1 MTAQSGSTFDPVLSD
16 RRSSRYDAE
25 FYTFNYVYQY
35 NNVIF
40 DILLSPDAPPGYD
53 TANPIERRYLQTLE
67 SAGQCDGDNEED
79 IRRMCEEANRTE
91 AEVEKDLLEVCK
103 STMQALAPRTEAL
116 GEKPSL
122 DSWMYPKTIN
132 LQLVTK
138 QGILTVVKRDDD
150 LPIHDSHV
158 YITDPQVL
166 AFNLPHHKISEIQV
180 ITRLYPY
187 VYKVNVKG
195 QTMVAKLGRSEAHD
209 SITDEIKKLY
219 GIQASAQGPLA
230 RVPQL
235 QGFVSSPMGIVGF
248 LIDYIPSLCH
258 NLEYA
263 LAYARVTGGAVPQNK
278 DAPSP
283 PAITISKARKEKWT
297 RQIQETLQSLHARNV
312 VWGDAK
318 LANVLIDEVTDD
330 AWMIDFGGGNTQ
342 GWIERDLHGSK
353 AGDLQALDRITAEL
367 AAV

>member
-1 MTAQSGSTFDPVLSD
+1 MTALSHSTFDPVLSD

-25 FYTFNYVYQY
+25 FYTFNYIYKY
-35 NNVIF
+35 NNVSF
-40 DILLSPDAPPGYD
+40 DILLSPDTPLGYD
-53 TANPIERRYLQTLE
+53 TTNPIERQYLQTLE

-79 IRRMCEEANRTE
+79 IQRMFEEANRAE
-91 AEVEKDLLEVCK
+91 AKIEKDVLEVCK
-103 STMQALAPRTEAL
+103 STMQALAPRAEAL
-116 GEKPSL
+116 EKPSL
-122 DSWMYPKTIN
+122 HSWMYPKTSN

-138 QGILTVVKRDDD
+138 QGILTVVKRDD
-150 LPIHDSHV
+150 LPIHDSHA

-166 AFNLPHHKISEIQV
+166 AFNLPHHMTSDIQV
-180 ITRLYPY
+180 ITGLYPY

-195 QTMVAKLGRSEAHD
+195 QTMVAKLGRSEPHD

-219 GIQASAQGPLA
+219 GVQTSAQGPLA

-235 QGFVSSPMGIVGF
+235 KGFVLSPLGVVGF
-248 LIDYIPSLCH
+248 LTNCIPSLCH
-258 NLEYA
+258 NLEYL
-263 LAYARVTGGAVPQNK
+263 LACARVTGVTVPKNE
-278 DAPSP
+278 DTPSP

-297 RQIQETLQSLHARNV
+297 SQIQEILQSLHARDV
-312 VWGDAK
+312 IWGDAK

-330 AWMIDFGGGNTQ
+330 AWLVDFGGGNTQ

-353 AGDLQALDRITAEL
+353 AGDLQALDRIAAEL

>member
-1 MTAQSGSTFDPVLSD
+1 MTAQSRSSFDPVLSD

-35 NNVIF
+35 NNIIF
-40 DILLSPDAPPGYD
+40 NILLSPDTPPGYD
-53 TANPIERRYLQTLE
+53 TTNPIERRYLQTLE

-79 IRRMCEEANRTE
+79 IQRMFEEANRAE
-91 AEVEKDLLEVCK
+91 AEIEKDVLEVCK

-116 GEKPSL
+116 GDDPSL
-122 DSWMYPKTIN
+122 YSWIYPKTIN

-138 QGILTVVKRDDD
+138 QGILTVVKRDD
-150 LPIHDSHV
+150 LPNHDSHA

-166 AFNLPHHKISEIQV
+166 AFSLPRHKISDIQV

-187 VYKVNVKG
+187 VYKVNVKS

-219 GIQASAQGPLA
+219 GVQTSAQGPLA

-235 QGFVSSPMGIVGF
+235 KGFVSSPMGILGF
-248 LIDYIPSLCH
+248 LTNYIPSLCH

-263 LAYARVTGGAVPQNK
+263 LACARVTGGAVPKNN

-283 PAITISKARKEKWT
+283 SAITISKAQKEKWT

-312 VWGDAK
+312 IWGDAK

-330 AWMIDFGGGNTQ
+330 AWIVDFGGGNTQ

-353 AGDLQALDRITAEL
+353 AGDLQALNRITTEL